1 MRISDWSSDR
11 VLFRS
16 FELRDIDPA
25 VAPYIAD
32 ARPIGGG
39 PRRRSP
45 GALGEREQTR
55 EEHIIDLPVGA
66 ERLAPQLRPKS
77 RDAMPRLQDRLVLA
91 RHTLGKK
98 DRKCDGVGKRG
109 YTSYDLGGYRIS
121 YKKKY
126 I

>member
-55 EEHIIDLPVGA
+55 EEHIIDLRVGA
-66 ERLAPQLRPKS
+66 DRLAPQLRLQS
-77 RDAMPRLQDRLVLA
+77 RAAMPRLLARLVLDWLQIGRA
-91 RHTLGKK
+91 SCR
-98 DRKCDGVGKRG
+98 DRVCQSV
-109 YTSYDLGGYRIS
+109 
-121 YKKKY
+121 
-126 I
+126 